1 MYTRA
6 ATTGKRAVLSVL
18 LGILSLLIWSTA
30 VWASTRVGDAELQM
44 WYRQRQTFHT
54 DGGQHFDWDQWRNEI
69 FGWFI
74 YDPLVDNGRLFGQ
87 MDVPLVQHAVLN
99 ARYRFRFDPVYL
111 IRDHFGKIYNNEE
124 RDNFV
129 IPENGFRDL
138 FADFDFGHVG
148 PGSLSLRVGNQQ
160 IVWGEAD
167 LFRSLD
173 IINPLR
179 IDQNTFA
186 GEKFDEFRTPILA
199 LKGLYSIGNV
209 GTWFSDVAIEPW
221 YSPRFLNATSHL
233 IAEGAFRLPSVH
245 ERGCLDDNNNLIP
258 FDIHRCSQARADGSR
273 LFVPWRPAWIGHRR
287 QQNPW
292 SFLAAM
298 GPTQKIAFD
307 DGIALNHLDSPDV
320 FGQRASMVFQ
330 KKKGSGMDAFNG
342 SGGVAQGGGVR
353 RARALS
359 SGRRASGGKR
369 ADRGCR
375 AADAGRF
382 AGSHR
387 TRHRRNALAGTA
399 GADLEAPGDHRGW
412 RP

>member
-6 ATTGKRAVLSVL
+6 ATTGKRVVLSVL

-54 DGGQHFDWDQWRNEI
+54 DGGEHFDWDQWRNEI

-74 YDPLVDNGRLFGQ
+74 YDPLVDNGRL
-87 MDVPLVQHAVLN
+87 
-99 ARYRFRFDPVYL
+99 
-111 IRDHFGKIYNNEE
+111 FGKIYNNEE

-186 GEKFDEFRTPILA
+186 GEKFDEFRTPIFA
-199 LKGLYSIGNV
+199 LKGLYS
-209 GTWFSDVAIEPW
+209 
-221 YSPRFLNATSHL
+221 
-233 IAEGAFRLPSVH
+233 
-245 ERGCLDDNNNLIP
+245 
-258 FDIHRCSQARADGSR
+258 
-273 LFVPWRPAWIGHRR
+273 
-287 QQNPW
+287 
-292 SFLAAM
+292 
-298 GPTQKIAFD
+298 
-307 DGIALNHLDSPDV
+307 
-320 FGQRASMVFQ
+320 
-330 KKKGSGMDAFNG
+330 
-342 SGGVAQGGGVR
+342 
-353 RARALS
+353 
-359 SGRRASGGKR
+359 
-369 ADRGCR
+369 
-375 AADAGRF
+375 
-382 AGSHR
+382 
-387 TRHRRNALAGTA
+387 
-399 GADLEAPGDHRGW
+399 
-412 RP
+412 